1 MIIFIDE
8 NLPSKLA
15 QGLSLLESANSD
27 ALDVHSIINYFRKG
41 CPDEEWIPE
50 VGRIGGVVIT
60 QDHNIHRQQMQ
71 RELYRKHKVGLIVFK
86 APGKKGYSYWEM
98 VENIIGHWQLI
109 KKEIR
114 KHKPP
119 FAFVISPRSSKLLPL

>member
-8 NLPSKLA
+8 NLPPKLA
-15 QGLSLLESANSD
+15 QGLHLLESANTD
-27 ALDVHSIINYFRKG
+27 AFDVYSIKDYFKKG
-41 CPDEEWIPE
+41 SKDEEWIPE
-50 VGRIGGVVIT
+50 VGNLDATVIT
-60 QDHNIHRQQMQ
+60 QDHNIHRQQRQ

-98 VENIIGHWQLI
+98 VENIIRHWQLI
-109 KKEIR
+109 KTEVK

-119 FAFVISPRSSKLLPL
+119 FAFVIAPRSSKLLPL